1 MAEEANNAQ
10 EAQRSA
16 AALPQGLRQD
26 WPVPWQ
32 PVWGER
38 DGVLP
43 LLEHLAARGFVSG
56 LSYLPD
62 APRELLLGGVARL
75 LRAVDK
81 RHREAA
87 RRFLRQAFAG
97 GEAFEG
103 EDARVLQAYRHLLR
117 IVVEGAKADRL
128 KVEPALTE
136 RYELDV
142 CDDFW
147 RARDAGRGSILVTGH
162 LGDWEASSA
171 LLPWLGFDPLYVFA
185 RAPKN
190 KPMSKA
196 VQAARERRGIR
207 VLPRRG
213 GMKDARAVI
222 AAGGCLG
229 LLLDQRARS
238 KPVLAPFF
246 GRPARC
252 DRSAGVLVKRLGAPV
267 LVGACVRLA
276 PLRWKTVCHTVLW
289 PEDLSGSSPRE
300 VATRIN
306 QELERLI
313 LEWPDQYFW
322 LHDRYR
328 DTPLEMPPEGAEG

>member
-1 MAEEANNAQ
+1 MVEAH
-10 EAQRSA
+10 ESSSCT
-16 AALPQGLRQD
+16 LPSELRQD

-38 DGVLP
+38 DGLLP
-43 LLEHLAARGFVSG
+43 LVEHLATRGLVSG
-56 LSYLPD
+56 LSYLPT

-75 LRAVDK
+75 IRAVDK

-87 RRFLRQAFAG
+87 RRYLRQAFAG
-97 GEAFEG
+97 GQAFEG
-103 EDARVLQAYRHLLR
+103 EDERVLQAYRHLLR

-128 KVEPALTE
+128 AHEPAIVE

-142 CDDFW
+142 CDDW
-147 RARDAGRGSILVTGH
+147 YKARDAGRGTIVVGGH
-162 LGDWEASSA
+162 LGDWEAASA
-171 LLPWLGFDPLYVFA
+171 LLPWQGFDPLYVFA

-190 KPMSKA
+190 RPMSKA
-196 VQAARERRGIR
+196 VQATRERRGIR

-238 KPVLAPFF
+238 KPTLAPLF

-252 DRSAGVLVKRLGAPV
+252 DRSAGVLLKRLGAPV
-267 LVGACVRLA
+267 LIASCLRMA
-276 PLRWKTVCHTVLW
+276 PLRWKMVCHTVLW
-289 PEDLSGSSPRE
+289 PEELSGASPRE
-300 VATRIN
+300 LATRVN

-328 DTPLEMPPEGAEG
+328 DTPLELPPDETGG